1 MGQNQNTSMLGIF
14 LLSSLVLLA
23 RAYDESCVDP
33 KAKCVIRSMDQVFME
48 LDPGAWDN
56 KTAWLNI
63 LSQFYTQDMIYDTN
77 YTPNEDLNNS
87 TDLGMWID
95 KEVIPYFVAF
105 GNVTFNQLF
114 FVAEEETATTT
125 TYAKTTWRGDIGTVP
140 GSNKIGQETTHR
152 IYDFYIMRE
161 DKIRYNWMLLDMV
174 EIMWY
179 AGYQVLPKSSL
190 REGWVAP
197 PAAMD
202 GIPAPISRLV
212 NPMDGPNS
220 KILVEEALL
229 HDIIY
234 GDEPSHLWKDDM
246 NWYGPFGI
254 GHATSKAEYEIHF
267 LKPFRDAF
275 SNREL
280 EINVLTCEGAYCG
293 VNGFIHAMHTGPW
306 LGEEATNLPIRIR
319 FGFHYRVN
327 LQQKTIPEGYAL
339 IDIPGAFIQ
348 VGVDLFSRLT
358 PAFAVDS

>member
-1 MGQNQNTSMLGIF
+1 
-14 LLSSLVLLA
+14 
-23 RAYDESCVDP
+23 
-33 KAKCVIRSMDQVFME
+33 
-48 LDPGAWDN
+48 
-56 KTAWLNI
+56 
-63 LSQFYTQDMIYDTN
+63 MIYDTN

-140 GSNKIGQETTHR
+140 GSNKVGQETTHR
-152 IYDFYIMRE
+152 IYDFYIMRD
-161 DKIRYNWMLLDMV
+161 DKIRYDWMLLDMV
-174 EIMWY
+174 EIMFE
-179 AGYQVLPKSSL
+179 AGYRVLPKSEL

-220 KILVEEALL
+220 KILVEETLL
-229 HDIIY
+229 HDIVY
-234 GDEPSHLWKDDM
+234 GSEASHIWTEDM
-246 NWYGPFGI
+246 KWYGPFGI
-254 GHATSKAEYEIHF
+254 GYASNKQDYEEF
-267 LKPFRDAF
+267 YLKPL
-275 SNREL
+275 REGISERQV

-293 VNGFIHAMHTGPW
+293 VNGFIHGFHSGPW

-319 FGFHYRVN
+319 FGFHYRVDVKN
-327 LQQKTIPEGYAL
+327 KVIPEGYAL
-339 IDIPGAFIQ
+339 FDLPDALNQ
-348 VGVDLFSRLT
+348 VGVNLFDRFT
-358 PAFAVDS
+358 PEYAVDGRSIP